1 MMEKQGIVAPEVT
14 PPENADTAKAASNIT
29 RTCETGRQDA
39 IRELDSD
46 FRKSAAEAT
55 RKSLQ

>member
-14 PPENADTAKAASNIT
+14 PPENADPAKAAST
-29 RTCETGRQDA
+29 SSRACEKGRQDA

-55 RKSLQ
+55 RQSLQ

>member
-14 PPENADTAKAASNIT
+14 PPENADTAKVASNIT
-29 RTCETGRQDA
+29 QPCEKGRQEA
-39 IRELDSD
+39 IHALDSD

>member
-14 PPENADTAKAASNIT
+14 PPEKDDTAKTAAHLSRPNA
-29 RTCETGRQDA
+29 EGRNA
-39 IRELDSD
+39 SIRELDND

>member
-14 PPENADTAKAASNIT
+14 PPENDDTAKVAAQFT
-29 RTCETGRQDA
+29 QPCESGRKNVIQA
-39 IRELDSD
+39 LDND

-55 RKSLQ
+55 KKSLQ

>member
-14 PPENADTAKAASNIT
+14 PPEQGGVPAHVKRAENQTHRRDGEEIEKL
-29 RTCETGRQDA
+29 DA
-39 IRELDSD
+39 D

-55 RKSLQ
+55 RKSLR

>member
-14 PPENADTAKAASNIT
+14 PPENADTAKAAAHFT
-29 RTCETGRQDA
+29 PPCEKGRQAA
-39 IRELDSD
+39 IRDLDGD

>member
-14 PPENADTAKAASNIT
+14 PPENDDTAKVASHFT
-29 RTCETGRQDA
+29 QPCEKGRQAA